1 MVELSSTFVLDCEEL
16 DKDHRRLV
24 EMVNEINETLESEK
38 KAENCKGKVVEFVN
52 FAKGHFGREERFLTK
67 VGYPDVGKHRQHHRQ
82 LDEKM
87 EHILEFAESAA
98 VNEIARESLKKELV
112 FFLMDDV
119 ITTDL
124 DFKAF
129 VADKLS
135 TGVEH

>member
-1 MVELSSTFVLDCEEL
+1 MVELSETFVLDCEEL

-24 EMVNEINETLESEK
+24 EMVNEINEMLESGK
-38 KAENCKGKVVEFVN
+38 TGNCKGKVLEFVN
-52 FAKGHFGREERFLTK
+52 FAKGHFAREELLLTR

-87 EHILEFAESAA
+87 EHILGFAESVA

-124 DFKAF
+124 EFKAF
-129 VADKLS
+129 IGDKQD
-135 TGVEH
+135 